1 MKNIKSTVIITLLGI
16 FLGLALFPSC
26 DIIEEPYLVKI
37 DSNDGPDTVNKV
49 RKILLEDFTGQ
60 QCPNCPKAAQEA
72 QNIKAIYGEQLVIV
86 SIHAGNYSEPAATG
100 NFTADYRTPEGNE
113 LNSYFALQGYPMGMV
128 NRAEYGGS
136 LLLVK
141 DSWQSA
147 VDAQADLDIQ
157 AWITID
163 NSYNASTRKLD
174 CSLETEFLADLSGTY
189 NICVYLLE
197 SGIVSPQKTL
207 TGTVLDYTHNHMLRT
222 TLNGTWGE
230 PVGTD
235 GQAVTGS
242 KVTNNYSYTLPAE
255 WNADNC
261 AIVAYIYNTE
271 TLEIVQAEEVAVN

>member
-1 MKNIKSTVIITLLGI
+1 MKNIKSTVIVTVIVTVLCI
-16 FLGLALFPSC
+16 AFLPSC
-26 DIIEEPYLVKI
+26 DIIEEPYLVKVE
-37 DSNDGPDTVNKV
+37 SNDGPDTVNKV

-72 QNIKAIYGEQLVIV
+72 LNIKAIYGEQLVIV
-86 SIHAGNYSEPAATG
+86 SIHAGNYSEPAETG

-113 LNSYFALQGYPMGMV
+113 LNSYFAIQGYPVGLV
-128 NRAEYGGS
+128 NRTDYGGS
-136 LLLVK
+136 LLLLK

-147 VDAQADLDIQ
+147 VDALANLEIQ

-163 NSYNASTRKLD
+163 NSYNSSTRKLD
-174 CSLETEFLADLSGTY
+174 CTLETEFLADLPDTY

-222 TLNGTWGE
+222 TLNGTWGD

-235 GQAVTGS
+235 GLAVTGS
-242 KVTNNYSYTLPAE
+242 KVTNTYSYTLPE
-255 WNADNC
+255 DWNADNC
-261 AIVAYIYNTE
+261 AIVAFVYNTE
-271 TLEIVQAEEVAVN
+271 TMEVVQAEEEAVN